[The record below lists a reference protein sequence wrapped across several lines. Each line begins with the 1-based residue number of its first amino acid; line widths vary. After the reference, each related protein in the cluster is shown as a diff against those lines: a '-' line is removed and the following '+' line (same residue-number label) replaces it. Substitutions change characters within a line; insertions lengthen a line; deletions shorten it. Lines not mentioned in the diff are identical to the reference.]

1 MSNLLQ
7 LDKIE
12 KAFSCP
18 NKTGHLVILD
28 NIDFVLNKGEAV
40 AIQGKSGS
48 GKSTF
53 LSIAALLE
61 PPTVGRVLYHGEPC
75 EKLSDKAL
83 AKLRSNSMGF
93 VFQNSYLL
101 EDFSALENVAF
112 PLLIKGEKKAVA
124 MAKAKELLAEV
135 GLDERFEH
143 RPSELSGG
151 ERQRVAISR
160 AMIARP
166 EIIFA
171 DEPTGA
177 LDEESASLIEDL
189 LLSVTKTHG
198 QALLLVTHNP
208 LFAARCDKTYRLEN
222 KKLREM
228 EVL

>member
-1 MSNLLQ
+1 
-7 LDKIE
+7 
-12 KAFSCP
+12 
-18 NKTGHLVILD
+18 
-28 NIDFVLNKGEAV
+28 
-40 AIQGKSGS
+40 
-48 GKSTF
+48 
-53 LSIAALLE
+53 
-61 PPTVGRVLYHGEPC
+61 
-75 EKLSDKAL
+75 
-83 AKLRSNSMGF
+83 MGF

-124 MAKAKELLAEV
+124 IAKAKDLLAEV
-135 GLDERFEH
+135 GLEERFEH

-160 AMIARP
+160 AMIAKP

-222 KKLREM
+222 KMLREM

>member
-7 LDKIE
+7 LEKIE

-28 NIDFVLNKGEAV
+28 NIDFVLNKGDAI

-61 PPTVGRVLYHGEPC
+61 PPTLGRVLYHGESC

-83 AKLRSNSMGF
+83 ARLRSNSMGF

-124 MAKAKELLAEV
+124 IAKAKDLLAEV
-135 GLDERFEH
+135 GLEERFEH

-160 AMIARP
+160 AMIAKP

-177 LDEESASLIEDL
+177 LDEESASLIDRK
-189 LLSVTKTHG
+189 ST
-198 QALLLVTHNP
+198 
-208 LFAARCDKTYRLEN
+208 RLN
-222 KKLREM
+222 SSH
-228 EVL
+228 